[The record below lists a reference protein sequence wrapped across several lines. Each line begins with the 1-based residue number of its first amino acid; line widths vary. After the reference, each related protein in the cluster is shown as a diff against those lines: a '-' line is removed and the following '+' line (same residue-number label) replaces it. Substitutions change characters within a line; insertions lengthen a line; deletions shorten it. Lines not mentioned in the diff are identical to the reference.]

1 MDFYTLKIREKFI
14 ASIKEGKKIHEYRL
28 GTPKRRNIKTG
39 DVLVLINNQN
49 KEDYVKVQV
58 ESIEYFSNWD
68 EALNGYWENDFPEF
82 NSINDIKKECE
93 KFYSRNEVNE
103 YGILVFKISV
113 FHKDVKRSNVLLDT
127 NIVIHRESSNNV
139 AYEVL
144 QLYKLLDSL
153 KVTKYVHEDIK
164 LELNKY
170 KKESIKN
177 VMLAKIDAYNI
188 LNSLTINDAFFESVV
203 NKYSSNDNSEID
215 NKFLYQ
221 IYKGKVDYFITEDRA
236 LLQKAKD
243 LFLSD
248 VVLSTSDFLRKVEN
262 EYPSLIK
269 YPVLSIKLT
278 SIGSLDV
285 NDQFFDS
292 LREDYEGIKFNNW
305 FNRKSNEDAYIFK
318 NKEGLQGF
326 LYLKI
331 ETKDEDYTNIKPVFK
346 PAKRLKVGT
355 FKINSTGLRL
365 GERFIKIIIDNAIK
379 GKVDEIYVTMFE
391 DRRQEVKVLM
401 KLMESWGF
409 VKWGY
414 KQSNGELVLVKKMK
428 GFYDKTKDPKFNYPF
443 TKDNIKYG
451 LLPIEPQWHTELFP
465 DLYLKN
471 ENMSLFE
478 ERPCGYA
485 IEKTYVCK
493 GMPNTLSTGDIMT
506 IYRMGNRYPA
516 KYYSVATGYCIIQEI
531 RYPRTYDEFL
541 DICSNKS
548 VFTKEQLYDLYYNQ
562 DRKTIIKLLYVK
574 SLEKKVNYGDMLYN
588 NIISELDGPRLSTLM
603 SKCQFEKLLEI
614 GRKGD

>member
-1 MDFYTLKIREKFI
+1 MNFYRLKIRERHI
-14 ASIKEGKKIHEYRL
+14 APIKEGKKLHEYRL
-28 GTPKRRNIKTG
+28 GTPERRKIKTG
-39 DVLVLINNQN
+39 DVLVLINNQDKN
-49 KEDYVKVQV
+49 DYVKVQV
-58 ESIEYFSNWD
+58 ESIEEFSNWD
-68 EALNGYWENDFPEF
+68 DALKGYWKNDFPDF
-82 NSINDIKKECE
+82 DCIDDIKKECG
-93 KFYSRNEVNE
+93 KFYSNDQVNDF
-103 YGILVFKISV
+103 GLLVFKISI
-113 FHKDVKRSNVLLDT
+113 FNKDVKKSNVLLDT

-139 AYEVL
+139 AYEVM

-164 LELNKY
+164 KELSKY
-170 KKESIKN
+170 KNESIKN
-177 VMLAKIDAYNI
+177 VMLTKIDAYNI
-188 LNSLTINDAFFESVV
+188 LNSLTIDDAFFESVV
-203 NKYSSNDNSEID
+203 NQYSKNDNSEID

-243 LFLSD
+243 LYLSD

-262 EYPSLIK
+262 EYPSLIE
-269 YPVLSIKLT
+269 YPVLSVKLT

-305 FNRKSNEDAYIFK
+305 FNRKSNENAYIFK
-318 NKEGLQGF
+318 NKDGLQGF

-331 ETKDEDYTNIKPVFK
+331 ENKDEDYSDIKPSFM

-379 GKVDEIYVTMFE
+379 GNVDEIYVTMFE
-391 DRRQEVKVLM
+391 DKRPEVKVLM
-401 KLMESWGF
+401 KLMETWGF
-409 VKWGY
+409 VKWGH
-414 KQSNGELVLVKKMK
+414 KQSNGELVLVKRMK
-428 GFYDKTKDPKFNYPF
+428 GFYDETKDPKFNYPF
-443 TKDNIKYG
+443 TKENIRFG
-451 LLPIEPQWHTELFP
+451 LLPIESQWHTDLFP
-465 DLYLKN
+465 DLYLRN

-493 GMPNTLSTGDIMT
+493 GIPNILSAGDIMT
-506 IYRMGNRYPA
+506 IYRIGNRYPA

-531 RYPRTYDEFL
+531 RHPKSYEEFL
-541 DICSNKS
+541 SICSNKS
-548 VFTKEQLYDLYYNQ
+548 VFTQEQLYDLYYNQ
-562 DRKTIIKLLYVK
+562 GRKTIIKILYVK
-574 SLEKKVNYGDMLYN
+574 SLEKKVIYGDLLYN
-588 NIISELDGPRLSTLM
+588 NIINESDGPRLSTLM
-603 SKCQFEKLLEI
+603 SKVQFEKLLEI
-614 GRKGD
+614 GKRGD